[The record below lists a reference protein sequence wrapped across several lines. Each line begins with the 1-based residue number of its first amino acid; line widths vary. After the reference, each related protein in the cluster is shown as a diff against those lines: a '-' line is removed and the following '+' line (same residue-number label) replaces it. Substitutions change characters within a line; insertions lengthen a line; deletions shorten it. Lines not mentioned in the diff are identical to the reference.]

1 MKFLKWYITFFFSD
15 AKTNCNQFYAGEMT
29 ADEEFELKSRSKR
42 GADLKSN
49 LAVKSQ
55 TNAKDAKFVAELKA
69 ELVKIKKA
77 YTAA

>member
-1 MKFLKWYITFFFSD
+1 
-15 AKTNCNQFYAGEMT
+15 MT